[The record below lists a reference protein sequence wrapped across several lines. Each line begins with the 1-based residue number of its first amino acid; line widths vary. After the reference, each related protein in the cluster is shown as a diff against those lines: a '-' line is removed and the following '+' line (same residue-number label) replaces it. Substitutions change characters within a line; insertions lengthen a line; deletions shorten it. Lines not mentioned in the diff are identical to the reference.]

1 MTTFL
6 MAEIIDIFYQFL
18 FPFSRLSAFLLA
30 SPFYS
35 IESINVRFRIAISA
49 VFTFLYLSYLEGV
62 SIDPL
67 TSVGFLYI
75 LQEIA
80 IGVILGFSLQLVSA
94 AITVGGQAIS
104 NAMGLG
110 MANMFDPN
118 LGNVPVISQFLI
130 ILSTLIFLLIDG
142 HLVIIDLIFQSFEE
156 LPIGQPL
163 LILPLLDSLLE
174 LTPLVFSGGLLLALP
189 MMISLLL
196 VNIGLGIITRSA
208 PSLNIIAVGFP
219 AILLIGSILLIVA
232 LPGVL
237 RLIQDFWIES
247 FEKMTLMIGI

>member
-142 HLVIIDLIFQSFEE
+142 HLIIIDLIFQSFKE

-196 VNIGLGIITRSA
+196 VNMGLGIITRSA

>member
-104 NAMGLG
+104 NA
-110 MANMFDPN
+110 
-118 LGNVPVISQFLI
+118 
-130 ILSTLIFLLIDG
+130 
-142 HLVIIDLIFQSFEE
+142 
-156 LPIGQPL
+156 
-163 LILPLLDSLLE
+163 
-174 LTPLVFSGGLLLALP
+174 LLLK
-189 MMISLLL
+189 
-196 VNIGLGIITRSA
+196 V
-208 PSLNIIAVGFP
+208 
-219 AILLIGSILLIVA
+219 
-232 LPGVL
+232 
-237 RLIQDFWIES
+237 
-247 FEKMTLMIGI
+247 

>member
-1 MTTFL
+1 MTTFF
-6 MAEIIDIFYQFL
+6 MAEMIDIFYQFL

-49 VFTFLYLSYLEGV
+49 AFTFLYLSYLEGV

-67 TSVGFLYI
+67 TSVGFLYL

-142 HLVIIDLIFQSFEE
+142 HLIIIDLIFQSFEE

-163 LILPLLDSLLE
+163 LILPLLDSLLK

-247 FEKMTLMIGI
+247 FDKITLMIGI

>member
-49 VFTFLYLSYLEGV
+49 MFTFLYLSYLEGV

-142 HLVIIDLIFQSFEE
+142 HLIIIDLIFQSFEE

-247 FEKMTLMIGI
+247 FETMTLMIGI

>member
-142 HLVIIDLIFQSFEE
+142 HLVIIDLIFQSFEQ

>member
-247 FEKMTLMIGI
+247 FDKITLMIGI

>member
-142 HLVIIDLIFQSFEE
+142 HLVIIDLIFQSFEK

-247 FEKMTLMIGI
+247 FDKITLMIGI

>member
-1 MTTFL
+1 
-6 MAEIIDIFYQFL
+6 
-18 FPFSRLSAFLLA
+18 
-30 SPFYS
+30 
-35 IESINVRFRIAISA
+35 
-49 VFTFLYLSYLEGV
+49 
-62 SIDPL
+62 
-67 TSVGFLYI
+67 
-75 LQEIA
+75 
-80 IGVILGFSLQLVSA
+80 
-94 AITVGGQAIS
+94 
-104 NAMGLG
+104 MGLG

-142 HLVIIDLIFQSFEE
+142 HLIIIDLIFQSFEE

>member
-1 MTTFL
+1 M
-6 MAEIIDIFYQFL
+6 
-18 FPFSRLSAFLLA
+18 
-30 SPFYS
+30 
-35 IESINVRFRIAISA
+35 
-49 VFTFLYLSYLEGV
+49 
-62 SIDPL
+62 
-67 TSVGFLYI
+67 
-75 LQEIA
+75 
-80 IGVILGFSLQLVSA
+80 SA

-142 HLVIIDLIFQSFEE
+142 HLIIIDLIFQSFEE

-247 FEKMTLMIGI
+247 FDKITLMIGI

>member
-142 HLVIIDLIFQSFEE
+142 HLIIIDLIFQSFET
-156 LPIGQPL
+156 LPIGEPL

-247 FEKMTLMIGI
+247 FDKITLMIGI

>member
-35 IESINVRFRIAISA
+35 IESINVRFRLAISA

-142 HLVIIDLIFQSFEE
+142 HLVIIDLIFQSFEQ

>member
-142 HLVIIDLIFQSFEE
+142 HLVIIDLTTRINATGFLRWAFTRVAYDDLSFTCQYWTRDYHQIGAIFKYYCSWISSYTPNWKHSSYSRTSGSPKTNTRF
-156 LPIGQPL
+156 
-163 LILPLLDSLLE
+163 LDR
-174 LTPLVFSGGLLLALP
+174 V
-189 MMISLLL
+189 I
-196 VNIGLGIITRSA
+196 
-208 PSLNIIAVGFP
+208 
-219 AILLIGSILLIVA
+219 
-232 LPGVL
+232 
-237 RLIQDFWIES
+237 
-247 FEKMTLMIGI
+247 

>member
-247 FEKMTLMIGI
+247 FETMTLMIGI

>member
-1 MTTFL
+1 
-6 MAEIIDIFYQFL
+6 
-18 FPFSRLSAFLLA
+18 
-30 SPFYS
+30 
-35 IESINVRFRIAISA
+35 

-142 HLVIIDLIFQSFEE
+142 HLVIIDLIFQSFEQ

>member
-1 MTTFL
+1 MTSYL
-6 MAEIIDIFYQFL
+6 IPEIIDMFYQFL

-35 IESINVRFRIAISA
+35 VESINIRFRIGIST
-49 VFTFLYLSYLEGV
+49 VFTFLYFSFFDGV
-62 SIDPL
+62 VIDPL
-67 TSVGFLYI
+67 TGDGLLSL
-75 LQEIA
+75 LQEIF
-80 IGVILGFSLQLVSA
+80 IGVILGFSLQIVSS

-142 HLVIIDLIFQSFEE
+142 HLIMIDIIFNSFTSF
-156 LPIGQPL
+156 PIGQPL
-163 LILPLLDSLLE
+163 PVMGFLQALIDW
-174 LTPLVFSGGLLLALP
+174 TPLIFTGGLLLALP
-189 MMISLLL
+189 MMIVLLL

-219 AILLIGSILLIVA
+219 AIILVGGIMLIFA

-237 RLIQDFWIES
+237 RLIQEFWLDS
-247 FEKMTLMIGI
+247 FAQLIIMLGI

>member
-1 MTTFL
+1 MTTLL
-6 MAEIIDIFYQFL
+6 MAEMVDIFYQFL

>member
-49 VFTFLYLSYLEGV
+49 LFTFLYLSYLEGV

-142 HLVIIDLIFQSFEE
+142 HLIIIDLIFQSFEE

-247 FEKMTLMIGI
+247 FDKITLMIGI

>member
-1 MTTFL
+1 MTTLL
-6 MAEIIDIFYQFL
+6 MAEMVDIFYQFL

-35 IESINVRFRIAISA
+35 IESINIRFRIAISA
-49 VFTFLYLSYLEGV
+49 LFTFLYFSFLEGI

-142 HLVIIDLIFQSFEE
+142 HLIIIDLIFQSFEE

-219 AILLIGSILLIVA
+219 AILLIGSILLIAA